1 MGGRCPRGR
10 ARGRASAGVSP
21 LYVTAP
27 WGVTDQPDF
36 HNAVVA
42 LDVPGG
48 PDPAAGALALLGEL
62 KKLERLAGRRPG
74 RRWGPRELDLD
85 LLVFGRQRIAVERPP
100 AARSNDAELDA
111 GKAAGRLEVPH
122 RDAGER
128 LFVLAPL
135 ADLAAHLVPPGWA
148 ETVATRR
155 RRVAAAEAPDA
166 VRLVGR
172 WDAIGVVGR
181 DGRGLAARRAYNRA
195 GRSVVDDDDRARGR
209 RTTMTTIGYA
219 AMLEQFH
226 PTDLLDWCA
235 QAEAAGFDAGF
246 MVSEHFHPWTPQQGQ
261 SAFAWSFMG
270 ALGPAHQPRA
280 SGPR

>member
-1 MGGRCPRGR
+1 MGERRVRAYVGLGSNVGDAPATLAWAVDALRGLPGVGVR
-10 ARGRASAGVSP
+10 GVSP

-48 PDPAAGALALLGEL
+48 PDPAVGALALLGEL

-172 WDAIGVVGR
+172 WDAT
-181 DGRGLAARRAYNRA
+181 
-195 GRSVVDDDDRARGR
+195 RGR
-209 RTTMTTIGYA
+209 
-219 AMLEQFH
+219 
-226 PTDLLDWCA
+226 
-235 QAEAAGFDAGF
+235 
-246 MVSEHFHPWTPQQGQ
+246 WT
-261 SAFAWSFMG
+261 
-270 ALGPAHQPRA
+270 
-280 SGPR
+280 